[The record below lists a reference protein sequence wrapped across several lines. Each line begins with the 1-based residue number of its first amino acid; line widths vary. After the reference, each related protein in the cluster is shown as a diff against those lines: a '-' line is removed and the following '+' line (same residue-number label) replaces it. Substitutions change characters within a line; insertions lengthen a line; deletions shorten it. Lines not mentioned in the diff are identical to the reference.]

1 MRCSSIPDPS
11 LPNPRTSWPI
21 RSCRGRTS
29 SRSCGNGS
37 WMHAAY
43 RPPRARGSVAARR
56 ACSDASKTPSLL
68 FESKGEHAMQQER
81 QLPCR
86 SYQEG
91 CRMTRHSVHI
101 KVDGRTYAGAYSV
114 DRKVLTVTTSF
125 GKKSAPV
132 GHQVSHEILA
142 HQLLHE
148 LVQEEKGRKGSRL

>member
-1 MRCSSIPDPS
+1 M
-11 LPNPRTSWPI
+11 
-21 RSCRGRTS
+21 G
-29 SRSCGNGS
+29 
-37 WMHAAY
+37 
-43 RPPRARGSVAARR
+43 
-56 ACSDASKTPSLL
+56 ASKTPSLL
-68 FESKGEHAMQQER
+68 FESKGEHPMQQER